1 MAGSATLSAICRLDK
16 SMILVIPAI
25 DLRDGK
31 CVRLYQGSYE
41 KETVYFAD
49 PIKMAKLLRLQN
61 ARVLH
66 VVDLDAA
73 RGGTD
78 ENREV
83 IANIAR
89 SLDIPIQVGG
99 GVRTLDDI
107 EALLELGVY
116 RVIIGT
122 SAVRDPEMVA
132 EAISRHT
139 CSRVVVGID
148 AKEGEV
154 RVDGWTEGSGIDA
167 VDLALQMEENG
178 VRRIIYTDIGRDG
191 TLEGPNTEAYR
202 AMGRALNHAH
212 VTVSGGIG
220 GYQDLLRVKELKPYR
235 VDSVIIGRA
244 LYENRFPCQQFWCWN
259 YKSELDLN
267 EFSSAA
273 LATDE
278 SDQGPLSSC

>member
-1 MAGSATLSAICRLDK
+1 
-16 SMILVIPAI
+16 MILVIPAI
-25 DLRDGK
+25 DLRNGQ

-41 KETVYFAD
+41 KETVYFDD
-49 PIKMAKLLRLQN
+49 PVKMAKLLRIQN

-73 RGGTD
+73 RSGD
-78 ENREV
+78 IDNRDV
-83 IANIAR
+83 ITRIAR

-99 GVRTLDDI
+99 GVRTI
-107 EALLELGVY
+107 EDVEDLIERGVY

-122 SAVRDPEMVA
+122 SAVRDPDMVE
-132 EAISRHT
+132 EAVRRFT

-148 AKEGEV
+148 ARDGEV
-154 RVDGWTEGSGIDA
+154 KVDGWLKGSGMDA
-167 VDLALQMEENG
+167 IDLARDMERRG

-191 TLEGPNTEAYR
+191 TLEGPNIEAYR
-202 AMGRALNHAH
+202 ALGEALEHAH

-220 GYQDLLRVKELKPYR
+220 GYQDLLRVKELKAYR

-259 YKSELDLN
+259 YKGEVDLDTY
-267 EFSSAA
+267 SSAE
-273 LATDE
+273 LV
-278 SDQGPLSSC
+278 GPQAIPNDC